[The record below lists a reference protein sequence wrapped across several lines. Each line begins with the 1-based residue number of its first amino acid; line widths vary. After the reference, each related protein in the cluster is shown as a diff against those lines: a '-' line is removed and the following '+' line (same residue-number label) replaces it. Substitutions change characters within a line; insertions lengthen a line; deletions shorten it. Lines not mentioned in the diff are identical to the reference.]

1 MKLLTL
7 RIESNLTK
15 ISIIIPTINE
25 ANNLPLLLSDLS
37 IIQKVGEIIIVDCGS
52 KDKTIDIAN
61 IYGAKVYKS
70 KERNRGLQLDL
81 GAKNSKGEWL
91 IFLHADTRLTN
102 DWFIKIK
109 SVLKGDKNFIYNF
122 KFKINNKKKIYRV
135 LEILV
140 NFRSRYLKQPYGDQG
155 LIIHKSIYLKNNGF
169 RKIPLME
176 DVDFFRRLKNKEDL
190 KQLNLPIF
198 TSSRKWE
205 RTNIFLQALK
215 NWNFRRRWLKGE
227 STKSI
232 YSEYYKK

>member
-1 MKLLTL
+1 MP
-7 RIESNLTK
+7 K

-37 IIQKVGEIIIVDCGS
+37 IIQKEGEIIIVDCGS

-70 KERNRGLQLDL
+70 KEKNRGLQLDM
-81 GAKNSKGEWL
+81 GAKNSRGDWL
-91 IFLHADTRLTN
+91 IFLHADTRLTH
-102 DWFIKIK
+102 DWFRKII
-109 SVLKGDKNFIYNF
+109 SVLKGGTNNIYYF
-122 KFKINNKKKIYRV
+122 KFKINHKKIIFRC

-140 NFRSRYLKQPYGDQG
+140 NFRSYYFKQPYGDQG
-155 LIIHKSIYLKNNGF
+155 LIIHRTTYFKNNGF

-176 DVDFFRRLKNKEDL
+176 DVDFLRRLNNKKVL
-190 KQLNLPIF
+190 KQLNFPIF

-205 RTNIFLQALK
+205 RTNVFLQALK

-227 STKSI
+227 SAKSI
-232 YSEYYKK
+232 YIDYYKK

>member
-1 MKLLTL
+1 M

-37 IIQKVGEIIIVDCGS
+37 IIQKEGEILIVDCGS
-52 KDKTIDIAN
+52 EDKTIDVAN

-70 KERNRGLQLDL
+70 KERNRGLQLDM

-91 IFLHADTRLTN
+91 IFLHADTRLTH
-102 DWFIKIK
+102 DWFKKIK
-109 SVLKGDKNFIYNF
+109 SVLKGDKNFIYHF
-122 KFKINNKKKIYRV
+122 KFKINDKKIIYRF

-140 NFRSRYLKQPYGDQG
+140 NFRSQYFKQPYGDQG
-155 LIIHKSIYLKNNGF
+155 LIIHRSIYIKNNGF

-176 DVDFFRRLKNKEDL
+176 DVDFLRRLNNKKYL

-198 TSSRKWE
+198 TSSRKW
-205 RTNIFLQALK
+205 RKTNIFLQALK

-232 YSEYYKK
+232 YSDYYKN

>member
-1 MKLLTL
+1 MF
-7 RIESNLTK
+7 K

-25 ANNLPLLLSDLS
+25 ANNLPFLLSDLS
-37 IIQKVGEIIIVDCGS
+37 TIQKEGEILVVDCGS
-52 KDKTIDIAN
+52 EDKTIDIAN

-70 KERNRGLQLDL
+70 KEKNRGLQLDM

-91 IFLHADTRLTN
+91 VFLHADTRLSH
-102 DWFIKIK
+102 DWHRKIK
-109 SVLKGDKNFIYNF
+109 SILNGDKNFIYYF
-122 KFKINNKKKIYRV
+122 QFKINDKKIIYRV

-140 NFRSRYLKQPYGDQG
+140 NFRSKYFKQPYGDQG
-155 LIIHKSIYLKNNGF
+155 LIIHKSIYLKNHGF

-176 DVDFFRRLKNKEDL
+176 DVDFLSRLKNKKGL
-190 KQLNLPIF
+190 KQINSPIF

-232 YSEYYKK
+232 YSDYYK

>member
-1 MKLLTL
+1 M
-7 RIESNLTK
+7 SK

-37 IIQKVGEIIIVDCGS
+37 SIHNAGEILIVDCGS
-52 KDKTIDIAN
+52 EDKTIDIAN

-70 KERNRGLQLDL
+70 KERNRGLQLDI

-102 DWFIKIK
+102 DWFTKIK
-109 SVLKGDKNFIYNF
+109 SVFKGDKNFIFYF
-122 KFKINNKKKIYRV
+122 KFKVNDKKIIYRI

-140 NFRSRYLKQPYGDQG
+140 NFRSQYFKQPYGDQG
-155 LIIHKSIYLKNNGF
+155 LIIHREIYNKNNGF

-176 DVDFFRRLKNKEDL
+176 DLDFFRRLKNKKDL
-190 KQLNLPIF
+190 KQLNIPIF

-232 YSEYYKK
+232 YSDYYKK

>member
-1 MKLLTL
+1 MP
-7 RIESNLTK
+7 K

-37 IIQKVGEIIIVDCGS
+37 IIQKEGEILIIDSGS
-52 KDKTIDIAN
+52 DDRTIDIAS

-70 KERNRGLQLDL
+70 KERNRGLQLDI
-81 GAKNSKGEWL
+81 GAKKSNGEWL
-91 IFLHADTRLTN
+91 IFLHADTRLTHH
-102 DWFIKIK
+102 WFGEIK
-109 SVLKGDKNFIYNF
+109 SVLWGNKNYIYFF
-122 KFKINNKKKIYRV
+122 KFKINHKKIIYRV

-140 NFRSRYLKQPYGDQG
+140 NFRSQYFKKPYGDQG
-155 LIIHKSIYLKNNGF
+155 LIIHRTTYFKNNGYK
-169 RKIPLME
+169 KIPLME
-176 DVDFFRRLKNKEDL
+176 DVDFISRLSKKDL

-227 STKSI
+227 SAKSI